1 MIYFLQ
7 GEHTRRI
14 KIGVTTR
21 FIRSRIGALQI
32 GSPDKLVFLGA
43 CPGDEKTE
51 YELHNMFSEHHS
63 HGEWFN
69 ESPALVSHIERYC
82 IHDMDVAHSV
92 DSLVSSGVEA
102 YELLLTLDYEEIN
115 NRYMSYIVKK
125 LG

>member
-7 GEHTRRI
+7 GEQTRRI
-14 KIGVTTR
+14 KIGFTTR
-21 FIRSRIGALQI
+21 FIHTRMGALQI

-51 YELHNMFSEHHS
+51 YELHNMFRKHHS

-69 ESPALVSHIERYC
+69 ESPELASYIEKYC
-82 IHDMDVAHSV
+82 IHDMDVSHSV
-92 DSLVSSGVEA
+92 DSLVSSGVED

-115 NRYMSYIVKK
+115 SRYMSCIVKK